1 MTGDS
6 KQEMTKEEKTKAK
19 KIKCFHCKKKCTL
32 INFPC
37 ECGKTFCQMH
47 RYPHSHDCKSC
58 AKKEQVIKTLETNNP
73 KMESVK
79 IEAI

>member
-1 MTGDS
+1 MTENN
-6 KQEMTKEEKTKAK
+6 KKEMKKEEKQK

-58 AKKEQVIKTLETNNP
+58 KKKEQIKITLETNNP
-73 KMESVK
+73 KMTSAK
-79 IEAI
+79 IEGI